1 MAFRQFFL
9 HSTELVILNSAV
21 KQFFFSA
28 LALCVC
34 AAAPLSAQ
42 SKTGAALPSTDD
54 YNQSQFWIGNF
65 PEGQYVV
72 HLSRIVAVA
81 QHKYILDNACMVYE
95 VTLITMGNTPTKFY
109 YLETLGQGSGINAI
123 RNVTNRAKELGSGAV
138 NRATG
143 GGIDPDTTVAK
154 AYPNTNT
161 VEFRVATL
169 EQLNKMY
176 ASLLKAWQDGKGRT
190 FKP

>member
-1 MAFRQFFL
+1 M
-9 HSTELVILNSAV
+9 
-21 KQFFFSA
+21 

-42 SKTGAALPSTDD
+42 SRTGAPVQSTDD

-81 QHKYILDNACMVYE
+81 QHRYILDNACMVHE

-123 RNVTNRAKELGSGAV
+123 KNVTERAKELGSGAV
-138 NRATG
+138 NRRGHRPGYDRRQGVSEYEYGRVPRGYAGTAQQ
-143 GGIDPDTTVAK
+143 DVRLPPESVAGRK
-154 AYPNTNT
+154 GEDFQAVK
-161 VEFRVATL
+161 VERKT
-169 EQLNKMY
+169 EY
-176 ASLLKAWQDGKGRT
+176 
-190 FKP
+190 

>member
-1 MAFRQFFL
+1 MGFRQFFL
-9 HSTELVILNSAV
+9 HSAELVILNSAV

-169 EQLNKMY
+169 KQLNKMY

>member
-1 MAFRQFFL
+1 MKRFFL
-9 HSTELVILNSAV
+9 SAM
-21 KQFFFSA
+21 
-28 LALCVC
+28 ALCVC

-42 SKTGAALPSTDD
+42 SKTGAPTQSTDD

-81 QHKYILDNACMVYE
+81 QQKYILDNACMVYE
-95 VTLITMGNTPTKFY
+95 VTLVTMGNTPTKFY
-109 YLETLGQGSGINAI
+109 YLESLGQGSGINAI
-123 RNVTNRAKELGSGAV
+123 KNVTDRAKELGSGAV

-161 VEFRVATL
+161 VEFRVASL

>member
-1 MAFRQFFL
+1 M
-9 HSTELVILNSAV
+9 

-154 AYPNTNT
+154 VYPNTNT

>member
-1 MAFRQFFL
+1 MKRFFL
-9 HSTELVILNSAV
+9 PILT
-21 KQFFFSA
+21 
-28 LALCVC
+28 LCVC
-34 AAAPLSAQ
+34 ASAPLSAQ
-42 SKTGAALPSTDD
+42 SKSGNSSSSTDD

-109 YLETLGQGSGINAI
+109 YLETLGQNSGINAI
-123 RNVTNRAKELGSGAV
+123 KNVTDRTKELGSGAA

-143 GGIDPDTTVAK
+143 GNIDPDTTVAK

-169 EQLNKMY
+169 EQLNKVY
-176 ASLLKAWQDGKGRT
+176 ASLLRAWQDGKGRT

>member
-9 HSTELVILNSAV
+9 HSAELVILNSAV

>member
-1 MAFRQFFL
+1 M
-9 HSTELVILNSAV
+9 
-21 KQFFFSA
+21 KQFLLYSLVLYICSA
-28 LALCVC
+28 TS
-34 AAAPLSAQ
+34 LSAQ
-42 SKTGAALPSTDD
+42 SGTRSPVQSTDD

-65 PEGQYVV
+65 PEGQFVV

-95 VTLITMGNTPTKFY
+95 VTLITLGNTPTKFY
-109 YLETLGQGSGINAI
+109 YLETLGQNSGINAI
-123 RNVTNRAKELGSGAV
+123 KNVTDRAKELGSGAV

-143 GGIDPDTTVAK
+143 GSIDPDTTVAK

-161 VEFRVATL
+161 VEFRVSSL

>member
-1 MAFRQFFL
+1 
-9 HSTELVILNSAV
+9 
-21 KQFFFSA
+21 
-28 LALCVC
+28 
-34 AAAPLSAQ
+34 
-42 SKTGAALPSTDD
+42 
-54 YNQSQFWIGNF
+54 
-65 PEGQYVV
+65 
-72 HLSRIVAVA
+72 
-81 QHKYILDNACMVYE
+81 MVYE
-95 VTLITMGNTPTKFY
+95 VTLITLGNTPTKFY
-109 YLETLGQGSGINAI
+109 YLETLGQNSGINAI
-123 RNVTNRAKELGSGAV
+123 RNVTDRAKELGAGAV

-143 GGIDPDTTVAK
+143 GSIDPDTTVAK

>member
-1 MAFRQFFL
+1 MKRFFL
-9 HSTELVILNSAV
+9 SV
-21 KQFFFSA
+21 
-28 LALCVC
+28 LALFVC

-42 SKTGAALPSTDD
+42 SKKGAAVPSTDD

-81 QHKYILDNACMVYE
+81 QHKYILDSTCMVYE
-95 VTLITMGNTPTKFY
+95 VTLITLGNTPTKFY
-109 YLETLGQGSGINAI
+109 YLETLGQNSGINAI
-123 RNVTNRAKELGSGAV
+123 RNVTDRAKELGAGAV

-143 GGIDPDTTVAK
+143 GSIDPDTTVAK
-154 AYPNTNT
+154 AYTNTNT
-161 VEFRVATL
+161 VEFRIATL

>member
-1 MAFRQFFL
+1 MKNL
-9 HSTELVILNSAV
+9 
-21 KQFFFSA
+21 FFFT
-28 LALCVC
+28 LAVC
-34 AAAPLSAQ
+34 IFTAVPLSAQ
-42 SKTGAALPSTDD
+42 SKTGAPAQSTDD

-65 PEGQYVV
+65 P
-72 HLSRIVAVA
+72 
-81 QHKYILDNACMVYE
+81 DE
-95 VTLITMGNTPTKFY
+95 VTLVTMGNTPTKFY
-109 YLETLGQGSGINAI
+109 YLETLGQNSGINAI
-123 RNVTNRAKELGSGAV
+123 KNVTDRAKELGSGAV

-143 GGIDPDTTVAK
+143 GSIDPDTTVAK

>member
-1 MAFRQFFL
+1 MKRL
-9 HSTELVILNSAV
+9 
-21 KQFFFSA
+21 FFSV
-28 LALCVC
+28 LVLCVC

-42 SKTGAALPSTDD
+42 SRTGAPVQSTDD

-81 QHKYILDNACMVYE
+81 QHRYILDNACMVHE

-123 RNVTNRAKELGSGAV
+123 KNVTERAKELGSGAV
-138 NRATG
+138 NRASG
-143 GGIDPDTTVAK
+143 GGIDPDTTV
-154 AYPNTNT
+154 
-161 VEFRVATL
+161 V
-169 EQLNKMY
+169 
-176 ASLLKAWQDGKGRT
+176 
-190 FKP
+190 

>member
-1 MAFRQFFL
+1 MKR
-9 HSTELVILNSAV
+9 
-21 KQFFFSA
+21 FFFSA
-28 LALCVC
+28 LALCIC
-34 AAAPLSAQ
+34 AATPLSAQ
-42 SKTGAALPSTDD
+42 SRTGAPTQSTDD

-65 PEGQYVV
+65 LEGQYVV

-81 QHKYILDNACMVYE
+81 QHRYILDNACMVHE

-123 RNVTNRAKELGSGAV
+123 KNVTERAKELGSGAV
-138 NRATG
+138 NRASG
-143 GGIDPDTTVAK
+143 GGIDPDTTVVK

>member
-1 MAFRQFFL
+1 MKRFL
-9 HSTELVILNSAV
+9 L
-21 KQFFFSA
+21 SA

-34 AAAPLSAQ
+34 AAAPLCAQ
-42 SKTGAALPSTDD
+42 SKTGAPTQSTDD

-65 PEGQYVV
+65 PEGQFVV

-95 VTLITMGNTPTKFY
+95 VTLITLGNTPTKFY
-109 YLETLGQGSGINAI
+109 YLETLGQNSGINAI
-123 RNVTNRAKELGSGAV
+123 KNVTDRAKELGSGAV

-143 GGIDPDTTVAK
+143 GSIDPDTTVAK

-161 VEFRVATL
+161 VEFRVSSL

>member
-1 MAFRQFFL
+1 MGFQQFFL
-9 HSTELVILNSAV
+9 HSAELVILNSAV

>member
-1 MAFRQFFL
+1 MKRFF
-9 HSTELVILNSAV
+9 I
-21 KQFFFSA
+21 SA
-28 LALCVC
+28 LTVCVC
-34 AAAPLSAQ
+34 ATAPLSAQ
-42 SKTGAALPSTDD
+42 SKTGAPTQSTDD

-81 QHKYILDNACMVYE
+81 QQKYILDNACMVYE
-95 VTLITMGNTPTKFY
+95 VTLVTMGNTPTKFY
-109 YLETLGQGSGINAI
+109 YLESLGQGSGINAI
-123 RNVTNRAKELGSGAV
+123 KNVTDRAKELGSGAV

-161 VEFRVATL
+161 VEFRVASL

>member
-1 MAFRQFFL
+1 MKNL
-9 HSTELVILNSAV
+9 
-21 KQFFFSA
+21 FFFT
-28 LALCVC
+28 LAVC
-34 AAAPLSAQ
+34 IFTAVPLSAQ
-42 SKTGAALPSTDD
+42 SKTGAPAQSTDD
-54 YNQSQFWIGNF
+54 CNQSQFWIGNF

-95 VTLITMGNTPTKFY
+95 VTLVTMGNTPTKFY
-109 YLETLGQGSGINAI
+109 YLETLGQNSGINAI
-123 RNVTNRAKELGSGAV
+123 KNVTDRAKELGSGAV

-143 GGIDPDTTVAK
+143 GSIDPDTTVAK

>member
-1 MAFRQFFL
+1 MKRFSLLVLAFC
-9 HSTELVILNSAV
+9 I
-21 KQFFFSA
+21 
-28 LALCVC
+28 C

-42 SKTGAALPSTDD
+42 SKTGAPTQSTDD

-95 VTLITMGNTPTKFY
+95 VTLVTMGNTPTKFY
-109 YLETLGQGSGINAI
+109 YLETLGQNSGINAI
-123 RNVTNRAKELGSGAV
+123 KNVTDRAKELGAGAV

-143 GGIDPDTTVAK
+143 GSIDPDTTVAK

>member
-1 MAFRQFFL
+1 ML
-9 HSTELVILNSAV
+9 LNRGM
-21 KQFFFSA
+21 KRFFFSA
-28 LALCVC
+28 LAVCVC
-34 AAAPLSAQ
+34 AASPLYAQ
-42 SKTGAALPSTDD
+42 SKTGAAIPSADD

-65 PEGQYVV
+65 SEGQYVV

-109 YLETLGQGSGINAI
+109 YLEALGQGSGINAI
-123 RNVTNRAKELGSGAV
+123 KNVTNRAKELGSGAV
-138 NRATG
+138 NRVTG
-143 GGIDPDTTVAK
+143 GEINPDTTVVK
-154 AYPNTNT
+154 QYPNTNT

>member
-1 MAFRQFFL
+1 MKRFFL
-9 HSTELVILNSAV
+9 SV
-21 KQFFFSA
+21 
-28 LALCVC
+28 LALFVC

-42 SKTGAALPSTDD
+42 SKKGAAFPSTDD

-72 HLSRIVAVA
+72 QLSRIVAAA
-81 QHKYILDNACMVYE
+81 QHKYILDNTCMVYE
-95 VTLITMGNTPTKFY
+95 VTLITLGNTPTKFY
-109 YLETLGQGSGINAI
+109 YLETLGQNSGINAI
-123 RNVTNRAKELGSGAV
+123 RNVTDRAKELGAGAV

-143 GGIDPDTTVAK
+143 GSIDPDPPVAK